1 MERDRAIA
9 GKDEESMK
17 AKEAAKN
24 VLVLIVIGSLVSAQQ
39 ASAESVFTPKG
50 FDSIKVRAAGLLM
63 PASASAPASGPSEL
77 SLRSFAAD
85 TVETFDVEIEEE
97 KGPGI
102 GKQLAVFAIITAIV
116 GYAVI
121 VLMASDD
128 EPAEPSKPPGKE
140 PPPFPSVVGISAA
153 ITR

>member
-1 MERDRAIA
+1 MERDRAIV

-17 AKEAAKN
+17 TKAAAKS
-24 VLVLIVIGSLVSAQQ
+24 VLILIVIGSLVSAQQ
-39 ASAESVFTPKG
+39 ASSESVFTPKG
-50 FDSIKVRAAGLLM
+50 FDSIKVSPVSRSMPAVG
-63 PASASAPASGPSEL
+63 PASAPVSGAL

-121 VLMASDD
+121 ELMASDD

-140 PPPFPSVVGISAA
+140 PPPLPAGAGVSAV

>member
-1 MERDRAIA
+1 M
-9 GKDEESMK
+9 
-17 AKEAAKN
+17 
-24 VLVLIVIGSLVSAQQ
+24 IVIGTLVSAQQ

-50 FDSIKVRAAGLLM
+50 FDSIEACAAARTM
-63 PASASAPASGPSEL
+63 PASVSAPAPGPGAM
-77 SLRSFAAD
+77 SLHSFAAD

-102 GKQLAVFAIITAIV
+102 GRQLIVFGILTAIV

-121 VLMASDD
+121 ELMASDD
-128 EPAEPSKPPGKE
+128 EPAKTTKLPGKD
-140 PPPFPSVVGISAA
+140 PNPFSLVAGISAA

>member
-1 MERDRAIA
+1 
-9 GKDEESMK
+9 MK
-17 AKEAAKN
+17 IQATAKG
-24 VLVLIVIGSLVSAQQ
+24 VLVMIVIGTLVSAQQ

-50 FDSIKVRAAGLLM
+50 LDSVEACAISRPM
-63 PASASAPASGPSEL
+63 PADLPAPAPGSGAL

-85 TVETFDVEIEEE
+85 TVETFNVEIEEE

-102 GKQLAVFAIITAIV
+102 GRQLAVFAIITAIV

-121 VLMASDD
+121 ELMQSDD
-128 EPAEPSKPPGKE
+128 EPAKTSTSSDKPI
-140 PPPFPSVVGISAA
+140 PPFSRVGLSAS

>member
-1 MERDRAIA
+1 MKVKAIA
-9 GKDEESMK
+9 KS
-17 AKEAAKN
+17 
-24 VLVLIVIGSLVSAQQ
+24 VLILLVIGTLVSAQQ

-50 FDSIKVRAAGLLM
+50 FDSIKTCEAVPLM
-63 PASASAPASGPSEL
+63 PASAPAPASDPGEQ
-77 SLRSFAAD
+77 SFRAFGSD

-121 VLMASDD
+121 ELMNSDD
-128 EPAEPSKPPGKE
+128 EPAKPSKPPGKE
-140 PPPFPSVVGISAA
+140 IPTSSSVMGISAA

>member
-1 MERDRAIA
+1 M
-9 GKDEESMK
+9 
-17 AKEAAKN
+17 
-24 VLVLIVIGSLVSAQQ
+24 IVSGALVSAQQ

-50 FDSIKVRAAGLLM
+50 FDSIEACATSRSM
-63 PASASAPASGPSEL
+63 PASFAAPSLGSGPSAL
-77 SLRSFAAD
+77 GLRSFAAD

-102 GKQLAVFAIITAIV
+102 GRQLAVFAIITAIV

-121 VLMASDD
+121 ELMASDD
-128 EPAEPSKPPGKE
+128 EPAEPSKPGGKDPNPFSSVPGM
-140 PPPFPSVVGISAA
+140 SAA

>member
-1 MERDRAIA
+1 MKVKAIA
-9 GKDEESMK
+9 KS
-17 AKEAAKN
+17 
-24 VLVLIVIGSLVSAQQ
+24 VLVLIVIGTLVSAQQ

-50 FDSIKVRAAGLLM
+50 FDSIKTCAAVPLT
-63 PASASAPASGPSEL
+63 PANSPAPAPGPGAL
-77 SLRSFAAD
+77 SFRAFASD

-116 GYAVI
+116 AYAVI
-121 VLMASDD
+121 VLMQSDD

-140 PPPFPSVVGISAA
+140 IPTSSSVAGVSAA

>member
-1 MERDRAIA
+1 
-9 GKDEESMK
+9 MK
-17 AKEAAKN
+17 TKGVAKS
-24 VLVLIVIGSLVSAQQ
+24 VLVMIVSGALVSAQQ

-50 FDSIKVRAAGLLM
+50 FDSVETCAIDRSM
-63 PASASAPASGPSEL
+63 PANFAAPASGSSAL
-77 SLRSFAAD
+77 GLRSLAAD

-102 GKQLAVFAIITAIV
+102 GRQLAVFAVITAIV

-121 VLMASDD
+121 ELMASDD
-128 EPAEPSKPPGKE
+128 EPAEPTKPGGKDPNPFSAVPGM
-140 PPPFPSVVGISAA
+140 SIA

>member
-17 AKEAAKN
+17 TKAAAKN

-50 FDSIKVRAAGLLM
+50 FDSIKVSPVGRSMPAGG
-63 PASASAPASGPSEL
+63 PASAPVSGAM

-102 GKQLAVFAIITAIV
+102 GRQLAVFAIITAIV

-121 VLMASDD
+121 TLMASDD

-140 PPPFPSVVGISAA
+140 PPPFPTGAGVSAA

>member
-1 MERDRAIA
+1 M
-9 GKDEESMK
+9 
-17 AKEAAKN
+17 
-24 VLVLIVIGSLVSAQQ
+24 IVSGALVSAQQ

-50 FDSIKVRAAGLLM
+50 FDAIEACATGRSL
-63 PASASAPASGPSEL
+63 PADFAAPAPGSGPGAL
-77 SLRSFAAD
+77 GSLRSFAAD

-102 GKQLAVFAIITAIV
+102 GRQLAVFAIITAIV

-121 VLMASDD
+121 ELMASDD
-128 EPAEPSKPPGKE
+128 EPAEPSSPGGKD
-140 PPPFPSVVGISAA
+140 PNPFSSVPGISIG